1 VPAPSD
7 GSTDPRR
14 LVQSILDEF
23 AAASASVASQADL
36 EDLQADYLGRKR
48 GRLTAVF
55 QAMRDLDAEARKVLG
70 AEANRA
76 RQEISARIEEIGARL
91 ASAAHARRVED
102 EAIDVTRPGTADPL
116 GGLHPITQTLAE
128 VESIFVAMG
137 YDVVDGP
144 EIETDWYNFEALNF
158 PPDHPARDAQDTLQL
173 HGDLL
178 LRTHTSPVQI
188 RYMESNTPPFAMIV
202 PGRVFRRDTPDAT
215 HTPMFTQCEGLVV
228 DTDITLADLKGTL
241 DAFCKA
247 LFGPKT
253 RTRFRPGY
261 FPFTEPSAEMD
272 AWLSD
277 ETGWVELLGCGMVHP
292 ALFENVGYDSDRLQG
307 FAFGMG
313 IERIAAVR
321 YGIEDIRQYYDNDL
335 RFLRQFSA

>member
-1 VPAPSD
+1 MGHKFDEFRQARFGEFATRHITSRPAP
-7 GSTDPRR
+7 
-14 LVQSILDEF
+14 
-23 AAASASVASQADL
+23 
-36 EDLQADYLGRKR
+36 
-48 GRLTAVF
+48 
-55 QAMRDLDAEARKVLG
+55 
-70 AEANRA
+70 
-76 RQEISARIEEIGARL
+76 IGK
-91 ASAAHARRVED
+91 
-102 EAIDVTRPGTADPL
+102 
-116 GGLHPITQTLAE
+116 
-128 VESIFVAMG
+128 
-137 YDVVDGP
+137 
-144 EIETDWYNFEALNF
+144 
-158 PPDHPARDAQDTLQL
+158 
-173 HGDLL
+173 
-178 LRTHTSPVQI
+178 
-188 RYMESNTPPFAMIV
+188 
-202 PGRVFRRDTPDAT
+202 VFRRDTPDAT

-241 DAFCKA
+241 DTFCKA

-253 RTRFRPGY
+253 KTRFRPGY